1 MTENYAKIRLNDFQ
15 VSVGVNNA
23 IAALYFWFK
32 NVAPVF
38 RRMRSKPK
46 TSGTLYA
53 PFSCTLSKLNLI
65 AENSDWFIALFA
77 PVVIGQSDYFWYWI
91 FDSHM
96 KTALLIPTEDQSHF
110 E

>member
-1 MTENYAKIRLNDFQ
+1 MAENYAKIRLNDFQ
-15 VSVGVNNA
+15 VSGEVNNA
-23 IAALYFWFK
+23 IAALYYWFK

-38 RRMRSKPK
+38 RGMRIKSK

-65 AENSDWFIALFA
+65 AENSHWFIALFA